1 MDLDDFDNYEIRNP
15 KCFLVTIG
23 IGIVVEIIVLFSL

>member
-1 MDLDDFDNYEIRNP
+1 MDLDDYEIRNP

-23 IGIVVEIIVLFSL
+23 IVIVVEIIVLFSI